1 MRMGFKGRQDHFSS
15 LRYRLVPWVSWEE
28 WNFVHEA
35 LFSTSSESVSMALNR
50 IIAWQSRGCLPVSVE
65 ITATIKDIHQRDPF
79 FMEGILEEHVLSEEV
94 LRMAY
99 SMAIV
104 RLLNG
109 VVDQSH
115 KKKGQ
120 SISDSANLI
129 GLPRLLVDI
138 RHEASHNQLPT
149 LPLLRLASK
158 QALDWLKSHYW
169 EPQKNVFPNIRPEIK
184 FRLYMLALHIKR
196 KQSIRTAALEAEKYS
211 LKKQINSNLRRLVQF
226 CTAYPLEVVSV
237 LLEVCLLKEGNLK
250 DMFEAVVVNNLQEDI
265 VAANDLELSQLRREN
280 WKSVVDVICL
290 KKPDMVPLLIKTI
303 VERII
308 AIEASE
314 FEQGKLESL
323 KNLKL
328 PSELEPL
335 VGTKHPHTC
344 DLVFWVTWLLKDL
357 EMFRKAAGTG
367 ACKSAEAN
375 TSFWHGLVPKILLQ
389 DLLLDCLQSLPYSS
403 SLSELVLII
412 AKLLGNNS
420 LMQKVEYLVKLRK
433 IAQERNICAEDSVD
447 QHVTLNNIGK
457 GLIGNR
463 TTGVTNI
470 CNILPSEEDNKLLD
484 VNEDNS
490 LRYDHDSRDLRKAI
504 ASQNMS
510 LEQAKQQL
518 DSLKSM
524 HTKRIDHAISENRR
538 LDEGLSTMEGHW
550 IITKDWKPC
559 AIGMLPST
567 STSHLEGVL
576 PVLGRS
582 QDKLGSDKVLVIDEG
597 RHWQQCK
604 QGHQGTEFSFPN
616 ISHDARVDKNEAIVL
631 NQRSEQDSRPCKVAR
646 GDGKH
651 ASEVSEGISNNGAES
666 YSAVSEQQNVK
677 KLRMEPQK
685 KCMNGSGFPQ
695 VSNLVKSHP
704 CATIQAQLLIDGVM
718 KPCGSEELKAIQAAV
733 HIFESFQQ

>member
-1 MRMGFKGRQDHFSS
+1 MGFKGHQDHFSS

-50 IIAWQSRGCLPVSVE
+50 IIAWQSRGCFPVSVE

-79 FMEGILEEHVLSEEV
+79 FTDGILEEHVLSEEV

-109 VVDQSH
+109 VVDQSR

-158 QALDWLKSHYW
+158 QGLDWLKSHYW
-169 EPQKNVFPNIRPEIK
+169 EPQKNVFPNIRPEIE

-196 KQSIRTAALEAEKYS
+196 KQSIRTAALEAETYS
-211 LKKQINSNLRRLVQF
+211 LKKQIKSNIRRLAQF

-250 DMFEAVVVNNLQEDI
+250 DKFEALVLNSLQEDI
-265 VAANDLELSQLRREN
+265 VAVNDLELSQLSREN
-280 WKSVVDVICL
+280 WKSVVDAICL

-308 AIEASE
+308 AIEAGE
-314 FEQGKLESL
+314 FEKGKLESL

-335 VGTKHPHTC
+335 IGIKHPHTC

-357 EMFRKAAGTG
+357 EMFRRAAGTG
-367 ACKSAEAN
+367 ACKSAETN

-412 AKLLGNNS
+412 AKLLGNSS
-420 LMQKVEYLVKLRK
+420 LVQKVEYLVTLRK

-447 QHVTLNNIGK
+447 KHSTLNKRGQ

-463 TTGVTNI
+463 TTGSTNI

-490 LRYDHDSRDLRKAI
+490 LRYDHDNKDFRKAI
-504 ASQNMS
+504 ASQS
-510 LEQAKQQL
+510 TSIEKAKQQL

-524 HTKRIDHAISENRR
+524 HTKRIDHAVSENGR
-538 LDEGLSTMEGHW
+538 LNEDLSTMEGHW
-550 IITKDWKPC
+550 LVTKDWKPC
-559 AIGMLPST
+559 AIGMLPSM
-567 STSHLEGVL
+567 STSHLGGVL
-576 PVLGRS
+576 PVLERS
-582 QDKLGSDKVLVIDEG
+582 QDKLGNDNVLVIDEG

-604 QGHQGTEFSFPN
+604 QAYQGAECSFPN
-616 ISHDARVDKNEAIVL
+616 ISHDARVDKNKATVL
-631 NQRSEQDSRPCKVAR
+631 NQCSEQDSRPRK
-646 GDGKH
+646 GDGKNV
-651 ASEVSEGISNNGAES
+651 SEVREGNSNNGAES
-666 YSAVSEQQNVK
+666 YSAVSEQQYVK
-677 KLRMEPQK
+677 KRRIEPQK
-685 KCMNGSGFPQ
+685 KCMDGSGFPRG
-695 VSNLVKSHP
+695 SNLVKSYP

-733 HIFESFQQ
+733 HIFENFQQ